1 MDFFYSNQIGGKNQ
15 SRQSKKNLNLS
26 VKNMNPSEKLTAPN
40 VSEMIRA
47 GYMAHSVIDKIHC
60 VYRNASVTEIINKMK
75 EDKKEVIQTYEYN
88 SMNLKKYH

>member
-1 MDFFYSNQIGGKNQ
+1 M
-15 SRQSKKNLNLS
+15 
-26 VKNMNPSEKLTAPN
+26 KNMNPSEKLTAPN

-75 EDKKEVIQTYEYN
+75 EDKKEVTKTDDFN
-88 SMNLKKYH
+88 SMNLERYHLQEFYSCKSIYSNK